1 MKTIISV
8 LLLVIGI
15 DLVIASALVG
25 AVAIVTWMPVFTI
38 GNIIKMVGALM
49 VIQGC
54 CMLYSTEK

>member
-1 MKTIISV
+1 MKIIISV

-25 AVAIVTWMPVFTI
+25 AVAIVAWMPVFTI
-38 GNIIKMVGALM
+38 GNIIKMVCVLM

-54 CMLYSTEK
+54 CMLYSAEK